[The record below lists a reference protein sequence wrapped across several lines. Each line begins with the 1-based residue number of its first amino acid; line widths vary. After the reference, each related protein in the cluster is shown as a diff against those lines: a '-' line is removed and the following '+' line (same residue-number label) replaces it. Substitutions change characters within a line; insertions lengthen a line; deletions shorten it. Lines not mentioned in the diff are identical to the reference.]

1 MHLHPRRV
9 EGHGR
14 HGNLIMAFGTAELNV
29 TIHVLGLV
37 ESNLSYTDIY
47 TGDPITIG
55 IMQWYGVRAGRLIS
69 RIRKYDPAGYALLPG
84 RLRSLL
90 ESAGPSTSA
99 WNSLWLRKEELAPI
113 RSVMVRPL
121 VKWVQH
127 VTANQDMGD
136 YLAVAKRKG
145 IDPDVV
151 PKTTIMFIVSNH
163 QWPVGTNKAC
173 KIAGPNPSLDKYMSA
188 LRSVG
193 GSFTRYWSRY
203 TKAKAAIDKWDTS
216 PPFKGY
222 TMKPGLRGG
231 VEVDPYSGD
240 TLPGTPGADDGG
252 GGGGGGDKPVD
263 PPADD
268 GDNKGSDEIRLIQV
282 HNGSMVV
289 HWTSGTKQMMT
300 PTQPGMWLPV
310 GHPSHGRVPG
320 DDDDDGDDGGGGTP
334 PVPPPSGKYSLPVAK
349 GKYRISAG
357 WGATGAWARYH
368 TGTDFAGAAGT
379 PLLAVMEGVVVSDTA
394 GSWAGNHVSVR
405 YGTGES
411 SMYCHCSKVLVKVG
425 DRVTAG
431 QTVGLMGQ
439 TGRAFGVHCH
449 FEYYPKGIT
458 PGNIYSSKNCIPWL
472 KSLGL
477 NP

>member
-1 MHLHPRRV
+1 
-9 EGHGR
+9 
-14 HGNLIMAFGTAELNV
+14 MAFGTPELNV

-69 RIRKYDPAGYALLPG
+69 RIRKYDPAGYAMLPG
-84 RLRSLL
+84 RLRSML
-90 ESAGPSTSA
+90 ETNGPSSEA

-113 RSVMVRPL
+113 RAVMVRPL
-121 VKWVQH
+121 TKWVQH

-136 YLAVAKRKG
+136 YLALAKRKG

-163 QWPVGTNKAC
+163 QWPVGTNKAV
-173 KIAGPNPSLDKYMSA
+173 KIAGTNPSLDAYMNA
-188 LRSVG
+188 LRAVG
-193 GSFTRYWSRY
+193 GSFTKYWSRY

-216 PPFKGY
+216 PPFAGY
-222 TMKPGLRGG
+222 TLKPGMRGG
-231 VEVDPYSGD
+231 VEVDPYAGD
-240 TLPGTPGADDGG
+240 TLPGTPGGDDGG
-252 GGGGGGDKPVD
+252 GGGGTD
-263 PPADD
+263 PQPPPPIDN
-268 GDNKGSDEIRLIQV
+268 DNKGSDEIRLIQL

-289 HWTSGTKQMMT
+289 HWTSGSKQMMT
-300 PTQPGMWLPV
+300 PTQPGMWVPA
-310 GHPSHGRVPG
+310 GQASHGKVPGGG
-320 DDDDDGDDGGGGTP
+320 DDDDPGTP
-334 PVPPPSGKYSLPVAK
+334 PAPPPSGKFSLPVEK

-379 PLLAVMEGVVVSDTA
+379 PLLAVTDGTVVGDTA
-394 GSWAGNHVSVR
+394 GSWAGNHVAIQAAS
-405 YGTGES
+405 GES
-411 SMYCHCSKVLVKVG
+411 YMYCHASKVLVSKGQKVA
-425 DRVTAG
+425 AG
-431 QTVGLMGQ
+431 QTVALMGQ
-439 TGRAFGVHCH
+439 TGRAFGVHLH

-458 PGNIYSSKNCIPWL
+458 PGNIYSSKDCIPWL